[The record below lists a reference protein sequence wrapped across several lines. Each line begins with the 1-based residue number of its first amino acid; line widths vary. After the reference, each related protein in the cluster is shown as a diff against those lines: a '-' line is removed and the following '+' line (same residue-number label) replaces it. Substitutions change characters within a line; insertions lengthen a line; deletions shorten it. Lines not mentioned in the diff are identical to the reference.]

1 MLQGVEVIDGRPI
14 IYDAGNVLLDWS
26 PVRPWTHKSALFRLL
41 VGNHGVKRVEM
52 VPILLH
58 HGRTVPAPQNT
69 RDEILERLGM
79 LSRELGTSIQLQD
92 GAAVVSLEREPPP
105 RPLRA
110 FVPAQPVENKR
121 VSPGK
126 QPPKGA
132 VVKQLP
138 SSAQELRV
146 DFPGG
151 ISLLGFELAE
161 RTKAGLGINVATYF
175 QTSAPQNSAARR
187 EVHEIFFE
195 VVPLDSDDKK
205 VWTGEQHEP
214 ADWMC
219 PTARWKP
226 GQIVR
231 DFYHIRSRGKVERP
245 TRYEVYV
252 GLQIDK
258 KRLSPQASGR
268 KMRNGAVYLGTIL
281 LK

>member
-14 IYDAGNVLLDWS
+14 LYGAGNVPLDWS

-41 VGNHGVKRVEM
+41 LGKHGVSRVEM

-58 HGRTVPAPQNT
+58 HGRTVPAPENT
-69 RDEILERLGM
+69 RTEILDRIGM
-79 LSRELGTSIQLQD
+79 LSRELGTEIHVED
-92 GAAVVSLEREPPP
+92 ETGFVSLEREPPP

-110 FVPAQPVENKR
+110 FVPDGRMGKERLP
-121 VSPGK
+121 SSK
-126 QPPKGA
+126 QPPQG
-132 VVKQLP
+132 VIVKKLP
-138 SSAQELRV
+138 RSAQELRV

-151 ISLLGFELAE
+151 VSLLGFELVE

-175 QTSAPQNSAARR
+175 QTSVPQR

-195 VVPLDSDDKK
+195 VVPLDGDDRK

-214 ADWMC
+214 ADWMY
-219 PTARWKP
+219 PATRWKE
-226 GQIVR
+226 GEIVR

-252 GLQIDK
+252 GLQADK
-258 KRLSPQASGR
+258 KRLTPPASDR